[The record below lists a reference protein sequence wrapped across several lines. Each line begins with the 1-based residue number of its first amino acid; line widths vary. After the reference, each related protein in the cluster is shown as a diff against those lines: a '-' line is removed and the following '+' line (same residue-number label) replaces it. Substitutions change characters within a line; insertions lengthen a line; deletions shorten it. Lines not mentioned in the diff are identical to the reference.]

1 MQKLVIGHLQGKGGK
16 GMELFRSF
24 ENLICLLSDIH
35 SPVSFEKK
43 LFLLETVALYSYF
56 NASAFLVLL
65 KRRT

>member
-16 GMELFRSF
+16 GMELFCSF

-35 SPVSFEKK
+35 LLVLKKK

>member
-35 SPVSFEKK
+35 LLVLKKK

>member
-1 MQKLVIGHLQGKGGK
+1 MQKLVIEHLQGKGGK
-16 GMELFRSF
+16 GMELFCSF

-35 SPVSFEKK
+35 LLVLKKK

>member
-1 MQKLVIGHLQGKGGK
+1 MQKLVIEHLQGKGGK
-16 GMELFRSF
+16 GMELFCSF
-24 ENLICLLSDIH
+24 ENLICLLSDINLL
-35 SPVSFEKK
+35 VLKKK